1 MSSKFKFNFNKQE
14 NSQGNFQFNNQ
25 NNILT
30 ALSVVVS
37 GNVTNDG
44 IAAYFYDDV
53 CYLVYNHATNG
64 ITVVSSDDMGITFS

>member
-1 MSSKFKFNFNKQE
+1 MRTTDSGGSVKRVILD
-14 NSQGNFQFNNQ
+14 NQ
-25 NNILT
+25 NNVLT

-53 CYLVYNHATNG
+53 PYLVYNHSVNG
-64 ITVVSSDDMGITFS
+64 ITVVKSEDSGITFS